1 MEKIEDI
8 LQRARRNRGRRQA
21 IKPSEKMEAP
31 RRNADRSE
39 HHGGYD
45 ALMRSHDRMHSRHI
59 SSARGT

>member
-21 IKPSEKMEAP
+21 MKPSEKAEAP
-31 RRNADRSE
+31 RRNADCSE
-39 HHGGYD
+39 GRGGYG

-59 SSARGT
+59 SGARGT

>member
-21 IKPSEKMEAP
+21 MKPSEKMEAP
-31 RRNADRSE
+31 RRNVDRPENRSS
-39 HHGGYD
+39 YD